1 MYCHQCGTDIQDH
14 AQFCS
19 SCGKS
24 QEAGGPRST
33 TPAPHAL
40 DASGEPLFSLHPVF
54 VPSIQMLG
62 HIPIFLF
69 LGIWGGLF
77 FGGFSQVFLQFVDV
91 GIPTWVP
98 FVFFGAVF
106 ALVLPFVSYRVNRK
120 TYERTEYTFYPD
132 KLDYYEGFFT
142 VEEKTIALHRVTE
155 VNLRKGIFQSKHG
168 LGTILLSTPATSAG
182 TGRASAG
189 IRIHDVE
196 NPDENYQRI
205 KELVERSQLPRH
217 RMAA

>member
-1 MYCHQCGTDIQDH
+1 MYCHQCGVEIPDQ

-19 SCGKS
+19 ACGTAQQS
-24 QEAGGPRST
+24 GAPQPATPRIVG
-33 TPAPHAL
+33 
-40 DASGEPLFSLHPVF
+40 DSGETVLELRPVF
-54 VPSIQMLG
+54 VPSLQILG

-69 LGIWGGLF
+69 LGLWGGLF
-77 FGGFSQVFLQFVDV
+77 FGGFSQVFLQFADL
-91 GIPTWVP
+91 GIPSWFP

-106 ALVLPFVSYRVNRK
+106 AFVLPLLSYRVNRK
-120 TYERTEYTFYPD
+120 TYARTRYTFYRD

-142 VEEKTIALHRVTE
+142 VEEKTIDLRRVTE
-155 VNLRKGIFQSKHG
+155 VNLRKGFFQQKHG

-196 NPDENYQRI
+196 DPDGNYKRI
-205 KELVERSQLPRH
+205 KELVERAQMPGQ